1 MIQPAAWFGRNVP
14 HLNPLPEEEEDA
26 QRQVRETFVRW
37 LLAANS
43 ASLYLA

>member
-1 MIQPAAWFGRNVP
+1 MIQPAAWFGRKV
-14 HLNPLPEEEEDA
+14 LTLILSLRERSDA

-43 ASLYLA
+43 ASLS